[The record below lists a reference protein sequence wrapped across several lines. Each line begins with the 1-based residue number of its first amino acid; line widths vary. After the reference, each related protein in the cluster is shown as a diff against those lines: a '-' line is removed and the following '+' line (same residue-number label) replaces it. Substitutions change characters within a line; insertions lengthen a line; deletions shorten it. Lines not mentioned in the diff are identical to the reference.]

1 LTAMVESICRCGGKL
16 SWAKQYNRF
25 YCSNCRRYPP
35 TCPSCGKDLFW
46 VPGYERYYCNNC
58 LKYQEP
64 AVQKSPQ
71 ASRTYSPERIHEIF
85 SDLKERYKTGGMD
98 EVMFAKLNRAL
109 KFRDTDG
116 RVWAIG
122 LETGHWYYYEN
133 EKWVE
138 GQPPKTLIP

>member
-1 LTAMVESICRCGGKL
+1 MENSLGL
-16 SWAKQYNRF
+16 SSTIVSTVRVVGDIRQRVLPAARTY
-25 YCSNCRRYPP
+25 SGYPA
-35 TCPSCGKDLFW
+35 D
-46 VPGYERYYCNNC
+46 ERYYCNNC

-64 AVQKSPQ
+64 AVQESPQ
-71 ASRTYSPERIHEIF
+71 ASRTYSPERIHAIF

-122 LETGHWYYYEN
+122 LETGSWYYYEN

-138 GQPPKTLIP
+138 GQPPKALIP